1 MERVNLIKYK
11 DQNIFLM
18 DFSDLKSE
26 NEIQDIINKS
36 ILFIRSQP
44 KGSLL
49 TLTDISNMHFNNN
62 IKDLFTSFVKGN
74 KPYVK
79 AGSVVGISGL
89 QSFVYNAIMK
99 LTGRN
104 IKSMKSIIEAK
115 EWLVMNQ

>member
-1 MERVNLIKYK
+1 MERTNLIKYK
-11 DQNIFLM
+11 DQGIYFM
-18 DFSDLKSE
+18 DFSNLKSE
-26 NEIQDIINKS
+26 NEIAEVINKS

-44 KGSLL
+44 RGSLL
-49 TLTDISNMHFNNN
+49 TLTDVSNMHFNNN
-62 IKDLFTSFVKGN
+62 IKDLFTSFVQGN
-74 KPYVK
+74 KPYIK

-104 IKSMKSIIEAK
+104 LKSMRSIIEAK